1 MLKAPCHAAVVR
13 SAAVVSAPPAPTT
26 SSMASG
32 AAVPRTSTT
41 TTFRAALAHVPR
53 PMDRVRFDR
62 VRPVANQGKGMV
74 DGHRRGGRVSG
85 EHQTRV
91 EEAHTAALRS
101 AGLAAM
107 TTAAVMAVMAVAA
120 VVGGPGEVL
129 RVDEAELDEAA
140 GVYSQGH
147 KERPYLP
154 RAKLD
159 IGGDE
164 RLVDGHLRLT
174 VGLLVIVFP
183 FRRALST
190 FLFQRRLVGHIL
202 HEVVVELLRVV
213 LHRHQLHVC
222 ADGFSEIRVG
232 FIVAER
238 NPLVFHQLLPELLRH
253 KALLREVARAQL
265 Q

>member
-1 MLKAPCHAAVVR
+1 MVFMLKAPCHAAVVR

-62 VRPVANQGKGMV
+62 VRPAANQGKGMV
-74 DGHRRGGRVSG
+74 DGHRRRGRVSG

-101 AGLAAM
+101 AGFAAM
-107 TTAAVMAVMAVAA
+107 TTAAVMAVVV

-140 GVYSQGH
+140 GVHSQGH
-147 KERPYLP
+147 EERPYLP

-164 RLVDGHLRLT
+164 RLVDGHLRL
-174 VGLLVIVFP
+174 IVFP

-190 FLFQRRLVGHIL
+190 LLFQRRLVGHIL
-202 HEVVVELLRVV
+202 HEVVIEPLRVV

-222 ADGFSEIRVG
+222 ADGLSEILVG

-238 NPLVFHQLLPELLRH
+238 NPLAFRQLLTELLRH
-253 KALLREVARAQL
+253 KALFREVARAQL

>member
-1 MLKAPCHAAVVR
+1 MLKAPCYAAVVR

-85 EHQTRV
+85 EHQTGV
-91 EEAHTAALRS
+91 EEAHTAALPS

-107 TTAAVMAVMAVAA
+107 TTAAVMAVVV

-140 GVYSQGH
+140 GVHSQGH
-147 KERPYLP
+147 EERPYLP

-174 VGLLVIVFP
+174 VGLLVIVFR

-190 FLFQRRLVGHIL
+190 LLFQRRLVGHIL
-202 HEVVVELLRVV
+202 HEFVVEPLRVV

-222 ADGFSEIRVG
+222 ADGLSEILVG

-253 KALLREVARAQL
+253 KALFREVARAQL